1 MKKAMLVLFLMI
13 TTLSLAQAASHSAAV
28 SWTASVDA
36 STSLTYTISRGTGA
50 CTPTVPSLTVLKSG
64 VTATSYSDTTVVPG
78 SYCYSI
84 TAVMNGM
91 SSAPLQGTGL
101 IPVGA
106 PTTIVIVGN

>member
-1 MKKAMLVLFLMI
+1 MKKILLTSFLMF
-13 TTLSLAQAASHSAAV
+13 TTLALAQAATHSAAV
-28 SWTASVDA
+28 SWTASVDS
-36 STSLTYTISRGTGA
+36 STALTYTISRGTGA
-50 CTPTVPSLTVLKSG
+50 CTPIVPPLTVLKAG
-64 VTATSYSDTTVVPG
+64 VIATSYSDTTVVPG

-91 SSAPLQGTGL
+91 SSTPLQGTGL